1 MDRIEKLEK
10 MFNDSVNDYKNAE
23 SETAKQ
29 IAIRNLRIVGRL
41 LVNLK

>member
-1 MDRIEKLEK
+1 MDWIEKLEK

-29 IAIRNLRIVGRL
+29 IAIRNLRLVGKL
-41 LVNLK
+41 LANIK